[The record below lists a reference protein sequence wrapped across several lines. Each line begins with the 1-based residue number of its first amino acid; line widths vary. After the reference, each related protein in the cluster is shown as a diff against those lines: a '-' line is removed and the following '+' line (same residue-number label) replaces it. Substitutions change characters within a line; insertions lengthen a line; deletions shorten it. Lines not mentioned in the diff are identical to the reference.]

1 MTSNLVDAF
10 HKYFEMIP
18 ANTDSLKKET
28 YRLRYQVYCI
38 ETGFEMPEHCPDE
51 LEKDEFDDKSEHFL
65 IRHRR
70 SGEYAATTR
79 LILPDTKNLE
89 RPFPIEQHCIIDR
102 MDLVRKTPRT
112 QLAEVS
118 RFCVSKSF
126 KKRQGES
133 GTTTGVS
140 AENANAY
147 LEDERRVFPHITLA
161 LIACLVR
168 MNYRHGLTHWYAVM
182 ETALIRFL
190 THVGIYFTPIGP
202 IVDYHG
208 KRQPCIIEVDYLL
221 EGVKNKNPEV
231 WELLTNRGA
240 FWTSDQFSA
249 SFNDPYSKQT

>member
-1 MTSNLVDAF
+1 MARDLIDAF
-10 HKYFEMIP
+10 HEYFEMVP
-18 ANTDSLKKET
+18 VTTASLKEKV
-28 YRLRYQVYCI
+28 YRLRYQVYCL
-38 ETGFEMPEHCPDE
+38 ETGFEQPERCSDHM
-51 LEKDEFDDKSEHFL
+51 EKDEFDDFSAHFL
-65 IRHRR
+65 IKHKR

-79 LILPDTKNLE
+79 LILPDSE
-89 RPFPIEQHCIIDR
+89 DPRRPFPIEQHCIIER
-102 MDLVRKTPRT
+102 MDLVQPIPRR

-126 KKRQGES
+126 KKRHGES

-140 AENANAY
+140 AENSNTY
-147 LEDERRVFPHITLA
+147 LDDERRVFPHITLA

-168 MNYRHGLTHWYAVM
+168 MNHRHGLTHWYAVM

-190 THVGIYFTPIGP
+190 SHVGIYFTPIGP